1 MNTFSSDVWSVGCI
15 LVEMD
20 TGDPPW
26 KEAAQRGDP
35 SLVYTVNAS
44 FYSFH
49 AYVLKPFVTSTCFNF
64 ISKTIY

>member
-26 KEAAQRGDP
+26 KEAAQRGEP
-35 SLVYTVNAS
+35 ALVYTVNAIC
-44 FYSFH
+44 YSSH
-49 AYVLKPFVTSTCFNF
+49 PKVLKPLVISTYSNF
-64 ISKTIY
+64 ISKQIY